1 MPTPR
6 TPQKMVAMVSRPCVP
21 FYISLC
27 FYLFCIQDSW
37 AGVDI
42 CQTPIAYSYLS
53 MEISSHNKSAFERN
67 LGETE
72 QENFNLD
79 LIIRSEDNSLLFGV
93 GYRYSFFNIDML
105 DPQTNGYLHTF
116 FLPLHRISQNDVRSF
131 RFSIAPALS
140 TSSNVMK
147 RPGEYTADAFQLL
160 AALVWD
166 RRLSDRV
173 GLQYGICSDHRFG
186 NYRMYP
192 LITIHWQ
199 LHPGWTVDL
208 GYPSSQLR
216 YQFSAGS
223 TFALQITPDGNEW
236 YVLDKDLAQ
245 HSQFVYE
252 SYALKW
258 SFDWQLAAKLT
269 LTTSVGR
276 QLHNRYEMTLRDGS
290 RVRLAGKSVT
300 RFAAKLRWRF

>member
-1 MPTPR
+1 MI
-6 TPQKMVAMVSRPCVP
+6 SRQFFSHCMIL
-21 FYISLC
+21 FL
-27 FYLFCIQDSW
+27 YLFCIQDSL
-37 AGVDI
+37 ARVDI
-42 CQTPIAYSYLS
+42 CRTPIAYSYLS

-93 GYRYSFFNIDML
+93 GYRYSFFNIDMF

-140 TSSNVMK
+140 ASSNGMK
-147 RPGEYTADAFQLL
+147 NPGRYTVDAFQLL

-166 RRLSDRV
+166 WRLSDRV
-173 GLQYGICSDHRFG
+173 SLQYGLCGDHRFG
-186 NYRMYP
+186 NYRIYP
-192 LITIHWQ
+192 LIGVHWQ
-199 LHPGWTVDL
+199 LHPVWTIEL
-208 GYPSSQLR
+208 GYPTSQLR

-223 TFALQITPDGNEW
+223 TSSLQITPDGNEW
-236 YVLDKDLAQ
+236 YVLDKNLAQ
-245 HSQFVYE
+245 HSQFVYQ
-252 SYALKW
+252 SYALEW
-258 SFDWQLAAKLT
+258 SFDWQLGAKLT

-276 QLHNRYEMTLRDGS
+276 QLHNHYEMTLRDGS
-290 RVRLAGKSVT
+290 RVRLAGESAK
-300 RFAAKLRWRF
+300 RFAARLRWRL

>member
-1 MPTPR
+1 MI
-6 TPQKMVAMVSRPCVP
+6 SRQFFSHCM
-21 FYISLC
+21 SL
-27 FYLFCIQDSW
+27 FLYLFCIQDSL
-37 AGVDI
+37 ARVDI
-42 CQTPIAYSYLS
+42 CRTPIAYSYLS

-93 GYRYSFFNIDML
+93 GYRYSFFNIDMF

-140 TSSNVMK
+140 ASSNVMK
-147 RPGEYTADAFQLL
+147 NPGRYTVDAFQLL

-166 RRLSDRV
+166 WRLSDRV
-173 GLQYGICSDHRFG
+173 SLQYGLCGDHRFG
-186 NYRMYP
+186 NYRIYP
-192 LITIHWQ
+192 LIGVHWQ
-199 LHPGWTVDL
+199 LHPVWTIEL
-208 GYPSSQLR
+208 GYPTSQLR

-223 TFALQITPDGNEW
+223 TSSLQITPDGNEW
-236 YVLDKDLAQ
+236 YVLDKNLAQ
-245 HSQFVYE
+245 HSQFVYQ
-252 SYALKW
+252 SYALEW
-258 SFDWQLAAKLT
+258 SFDWQLGAKLT

-290 RVRLAGKSVT
+290 RVRLAGESAT
-300 RFAAKLRWRF
+300 RFTAKLRWRF

>member
-1 MPTPR
+1 MI
-6 TPQKMVAMVSRPCVP
+6 SRQFFSHCM
-21 FYISLC
+21 SL
-27 FYLFCIQDSW
+27 FLYLFCIQDSL
-37 AGVDI
+37 ARVDI
-42 CQTPIAYSYLS
+42 CRTPIAYSYLS

-93 GYRYSFFNIDML
+93 GYRYSFFNIDMF

-140 TSSNVMK
+140 ASSNVMK
-147 RPGEYTADAFQLL
+147 NPGRYTVDAFQLL

-166 RRLSDRV
+166 WRLSDRV
-173 GLQYGICSDHRFG
+173 SLQYGLCGDHRFG
-186 NYRMYP
+186 NYRIYP
-192 LITIHWQ
+192 LIGVHWQ
-199 LHPGWTVDL
+199 LHPVWTIEL
-208 GYPSSQLR
+208 GYPTSQLR

-223 TFALQITPDGNEW
+223 TSSLQITPDGNEW
-236 YVLDKDLAQ
+236 YVLDKNLAQ
-245 HSQFVYE
+245 HSQFVYQ
-252 SYALKW
+252 SYALEW
-258 SFDWQLAAKLT
+258 SFDWQLGAKLT

-276 QLHNRYEMTLRDGS
+276 QLHNHYEMTLRDGS
-290 RVRLAGKSVT
+290 RVRLAGESAT
-300 RFAAKLRWRF
+300 RFAARLRWRF